1 MINEI
6 LQCDFCSA
14 PGPVWR
20 YPARS
25 FVAYCAPNIA
35 GESVGD
41 WAACDLC
48 HVLIEADD
56 RSGLAQRSL
65 DELILKHP
73 EAIAAAAVLR
83 EDLAELH
90 QQFFAHRSG
99 KAVPINANALREGD
113 EHIEERN
120 VIHDSADGTVCED
133 AAGGTAGFDAVGCD
147 TDRGPCTDGGAD

>member
-1 MINEI
+1 MIKEC
-6 LQCDFCSA
+6 LQCDFCSV

-25 FVAYCAPNIA
+25 FVAYCAPNVA

-48 HVLIEADD
+48 HVLIEDDD

-99 KAVPINANALREGD
+99 MAVPITANA
-113 EHIEERN
+113 
-120 VIHDSADGTVCED
+120 A
-133 AAGGTAGFDAVGCD
+133 
-147 TDRGPCTDGGAD
+147 

>member
-1 MINEI
+1 MTMPGPNLFSGEELRTMTTTS

-25 FVAYCAPNIA
+25 FVAYCAPSVA

-41 WAACDLC
+41 WAACDRC
-48 HVLIEADD
+48 HVLIESDD
-56 RSGLAQRSL
+56 RRGLAQRSL

-73 EAIAAAAVLR
+73 EASLAAATLC
-83 EDLAELH
+83 EELAELH

-99 KAVPINANALREGD
+99 TAVPITANA
-113 EHIEERN
+113 
-120 VIHDSADGTVCED
+120 A
-133 AAGGTAGFDAVGCD
+133 
-147 TDRGPCTDGGAD
+147 

>member
-1 MINEI
+1 M
-6 LQCDFCSA
+6 
-14 PGPVWR
+14 PGPAWR

-25 FVAYCAPNIA
+25 FVAYCTPDVA

-56 RSGLAQRSL
+56 RSGLAQRSV

-90 QQFFAHRSG
+90 QQFFTHRSG
-99 KAVPINANALREGD
+99 MAVPINANA
-113 EHIEERN
+113 
-120 VIHDSADGTVCED
+120 A
-133 AAGGTAGFDAVGCD
+133 
-147 TDRGPCTDGGAD
+147 

>member
-1 MINEI
+1 MINEC
-6 LQCDFCSA
+6 LQCDFCSV

-25 FVAYCAPNIA
+25 FVAYRAPNVA

-48 HVLIEADD
+48 HALIEAGD

-65 DELILKHP
+65 NELILKHP
-73 EAIAAAAVLR
+73 EAIAAAAVLY
-83 EDLAELH
+83 EDLAVLH

-99 KAVPINANALREGD
+99 TAVPITA
-113 EHIEERN
+113 
-120 VIHDSADGTVCED
+120 SA
-133 AAGGTAGFDAVGCD
+133 A
-147 TDRGPCTDGGAD
+147 

>member
-1 MINEI
+1 MTNTSP
-6 LQCDFCSA
+6 QCDFCSV

-20 YPARS
+20 YPAQS
-25 FVAYCAPNIA
+25 FVAYRASNLA

-73 EAIAAAAVLR
+73 EAVAAAAVLY
-83 EDLAELH
+83 EDLAVLH

-99 KAVPINANALREGD
+99 TAVPITANA
-113 EHIEERN
+113 
-120 VIHDSADGTVCED
+120 A
-133 AAGGTAGFDAVGCD
+133 
-147 TDRGPCTDGGAD
+147 

>member
-1 MINEI
+1 MRF
-6 LQCDFCSA
+6 LFSA
-14 PGPVWR
+14 GSGMAV
-20 YPARS
+20 PARS
-25 FVAYCAPNIA
+25 FVAYCAPNVA

-48 HVLIEADD
+48 HVLIEDDD

-73 EAIAAAAVLR
+73 EAIMAAAVLR

-99 KAVPINANALREGD
+99 MAVPI
-113 EHIEERN
+113 
-120 VIHDSADGTVCED
+120 TVH
-133 AAGGTAGFDAVGCD
+133 AA
-147 TDRGPCTDGGAD
+147 